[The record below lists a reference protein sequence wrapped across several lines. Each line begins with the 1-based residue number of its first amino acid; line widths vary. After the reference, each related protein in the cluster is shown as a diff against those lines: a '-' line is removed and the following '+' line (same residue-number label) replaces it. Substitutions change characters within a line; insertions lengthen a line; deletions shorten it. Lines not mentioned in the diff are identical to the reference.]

1 MMSFAVAYDFKVDG
15 IYYNITSSTAPYTV
29 EVTGGYNQYTGA
41 VTIPKSVTYNG
52 KTYSV
57 TSIGDDA
64 FYGCSGLTSITIP
77 NSVTSIGQYA
87 FEGCRSLTSVT
98 IPNSVT
104 SIGSYAFRD
113 CSGLTSITIPN
124 SVTSIGYDAFYGT
137 AWYENQPN
145 GLVYAGKVV
154 YEYKGKMPANTS
166 ITLDEGTLGIAV
178 HAFYYCSGLTS
189 ITIPSSV
196 TSIGFAAFEGC
207 SGLTKVIVPDI
218 AAWCKIKFG
227 SYDANPLYYAKHIFS
242 DENTEITDLV
252 IPNSVTSIGYEAF
265 YGCSGLT
272 SVTIGNSVTGIGS
285 SAFRDCS
292 GLTSVTIGNSVTSI
306 GDNAFYECRGLKS
319 VTIPNSVTSIGSSAF
334 WNCYSLT
341 SVTIPNSVT
350 SIGFAAF
357 YNCSGLTSVTIP
369 NSVTSIGSCAFS
381 GCSGLTSIEI
391 PNSVT
396 SIGSY
401 AFDGTAWYNNQP
413 EGLVYIG
420 KVAYKYKGTM
430 PKNTVIDLEEGTLG
444 IAGDAFYNCSG
455 LTFITIPNSVT
466 SIGYYAFSGCSGL
479 TSVTIG
485 NSVTSIGS
493 RAFEG
498 CSGLTSITIP
508 NSVTSIGSYAF
519 DGCSGLTSVTI
530 PGSVT
535 SIGEYAFY
543 YCSGL
548 KEITSYIREPFE
560 PGRSCWYNVNKS
572 IPLYVPAGTKE
583 KYQSTNYWN
592 EFTNIIEFGG
602 ERIEPATEAQEV
614 DVAVVPDQI
623 SLNGMVVGD
632 TYYVL
637 DADNGDG
644 ADSENGCVVINT
656 TTTEEAMN
664 GITGKDI
671 SDASVKA
678 AFKGIIFMVP
688 AGTGTVSINA
698 ETLGT
703 SSLKVK
709 IGSQAAQAFQLA
721 ERETVEIPYNVAE
734 PTYVYIY
741 AGTGTQA
748 ARSVGAAR
756 AAAAENSVK
765 VYSYKWEPTDPT
777 GISSIDNSQSATD
790 NEAGDWYTMDGRK
803 LSGKPVQKGIYIV
816 NGRKVAVK

>member
-1 MMSFAVAYDFKVDG
+1 
-15 IYYNITSSTAPYTV
+15 
-29 EVTGGYNQYTGA
+29 
-41 VTIPKSVTYNG
+41 
-52 KTYSV
+52 
-57 TSIGDDA
+57 
-64 FYGCSGLTSITIP
+64 
-77 NSVTSIGQYA
+77 
-87 FEGCRSLTSVT
+87 
-98 IPNSVT
+98 
-104 SIGSYAFRD
+104 
-113 CSGLTSITIPN
+113 
-124 SVTSIGYDAFYGT
+124 VTSIGYDAFYGT
-137 AWYENQPN
+137 AWYDNQPN

-178 HAFYYCSGLTS
+178 LAFYYCSGLTS

-196 TSIGFAAFEGC
+196 TSIGYDAFRGC
-207 SGLTKVIVPDI
+207 SGLKKVIVPDI
-218 AAWCKIKFG
+218 AAWCNISFG
-227 SYDANPLYYAKHIFS
+227 YDSANPLYYAKHIFS

-252 IPNSVTSIGYEAF
+252 IPNSVTSIGNYAFRNCSSLTSVTIPNSVTSIGYEAF

-292 GLTSVTIGNSVTSI
+292 GLTSVTIGNSVTSIGSSAFEGCSGLTSVTIPNSVTSI

-381 GCSGLTSIEI
+381 GCSGLTSLSIPNGVTTIGSYAFQNCSGLTSIEI

-493 RAFEG
+493 
-498 CSGLTSITIP
+498 
-508 NSVTSIGSYAF
+508 YAF

-602 ERIEPATEAQEV
+602 ERIEPLTEPQEV

-623 SLNGMVVGD
+623 SLNSMVVGN

-656 TTTEEAMN
+656 TTTDEAVD
-664 GITGKDI
+664 GIAGKDV

-678 AFKGIIFMVP
+678 AFKGFIFMVP
-688 AGTGTVSINA
+688 AGTGTISINA

-709 IGSQAAQAFQLA
+709 IGNQAAQAFQLA
-721 ERETVEIPYNVAE
+721 ERTTVQIPYTVAE

-765 VYSYKWEPTDPT
+765 VYSYKWEPAEPT
-777 GISSIDNSQSATD
+777 GINSVDNSQSATG
-790 NEAGDWYTMDGRK
+790 NEAGDWYTIDGRK
-803 LSGKPVQKGIYIV
+803 LSGKPAQKGIYIV
-816 NGRKVAVK
+816 NGRKVVVK